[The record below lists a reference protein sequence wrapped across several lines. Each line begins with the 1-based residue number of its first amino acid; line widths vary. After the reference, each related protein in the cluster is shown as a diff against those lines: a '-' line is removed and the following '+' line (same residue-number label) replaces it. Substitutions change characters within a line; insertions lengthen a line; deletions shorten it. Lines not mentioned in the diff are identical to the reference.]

1 MIVKIKDREVEI
13 KQTFR
18 SLMIYE
24 KIANESFNPKGITE
38 IIIYFYSTLLASE
51 PNLTLTFDEFVYHLD
66 NEPNLINDFTN
77 WMVQVSEVNK
87 QFKDDQEP
95 QTGKEVDTKKK

>member
-1 MIVKIKDREVEI
+1 MIVKIKDKEVEI

-51 PNLTLTFDEFVYHLD
+51 PNLNLTFDDFVSYLD
-66 NEPNLINDFTN
+66 NEPNSINEFTK